1 MLLKGK
7 PVADA
12 ITEKL
17 RLEVEKL
24 SKEGIVPTLAILRVG
39 KREDDLSYERGAM
52 KRCAQVG
59 IEVKQ
64 VVLDGDIDNEQF
76 LKKLEEL
83 NRDDGV
89 DGILMFRPLP
99 KQLDEEA
106 ATRLLAVE
114 KDIDGNTQGSL
125 AGIYANTG
133 DGFAP
138 CTAEAVMAILNYY
151 GIEMAGK
158 GAVVIGRSLVIGR
171 PVAMLLMHKQATVT
185 ICHSRS
191 KKIDKISRKA
201 DILVAAAGQMQ
212 SIDRNY
218 IKEGQIV
225 IDVGIHWDEKA
236 QKLCGDVVTNDVE
249 EVVAAVTPVPG
260 GVGAVTTSI
269 LAKHVLEAA
278 IKRRGI
284 ADEI

>member
-24 SKEGIVPTLAILRVG
+24 SKKGIVPTLAILRVG

-83 NRDDGV
+83 NQDDGV

-158 GAVVIGRSLVIGR
+158 KAVVIGRSLVIGR

-249 EVVAAVTPVPG
+249 EVVAAVRPVPG

>member
-24 SKEGIVPTLAILRVG
+24 SKKGIVPTLAILRVG

-83 NRDDGV
+83 NQDDGV

-158 GAVVIGRSLVIGR
+158 KAVVIGRSLVIGR

-225 IDVGIHWDEKA
+225 IEVGIHWDEKA

>member
-24 SKEGIVPTLAILRVG
+24 LKKGIVPTLAILRVG

-83 NRDDGV
+83 NQDDRV

-158 GAVVIGRSLVIGR
+158 KAVVIGRSLVIGR

>member
-24 SKEGIVPTLAILRVG
+24 LKKGIVPTLAILLVG

-83 NRDDGV
+83 NQDDRV

-158 GAVVIGRSLVIGR
+158 KAVVIGRSLVIGR

-284 ADEI
+284 VDEI

>member
-24 SKEGIVPTLAILRVG
+24 SKKGIVPTLAILRVG

-83 NRDDGV
+83 NQDDGV

-99 KQLDEEA
+99 KQLDDEA

-158 GAVVIGRSLVIGR
+158 KAVVIGRSLVIGR

>member
-24 SKEGIVPTLAILRVG
+24 SKKGIVPTLAILRVG
-39 KREDDLSYERGAM
+39 KKEDDLSYERGAM

-158 GAVVIGRSLVIGR
+158 KAVVIGRSLVIGR

>member
-24 SKEGIVPTLAILRVG
+24 SKKGIVPTLAILRVG

-158 GAVVIGRSLVIGR
+158 KAVVIGRSLVIGR

-225 IDVGIHWDEKA
+225 IDVGIHWDEEA

>member
-24 SKEGIVPTLAILRVG
+24 SKKGIVPTLAILRVG

-83 NRDDGV
+83 NQDDGV

-158 GAVVIGRSLVIGR
+158 KAVVIGRSLVIGR

-249 EVVAAVTPVPG
+249 EIVAAVTPVPG

>member
-24 SKEGIVPTLAILRVG
+24 SKKGIVPTLAILRVG

-83 NRDDGV
+83 NQDDGV

-158 GAVVIGRSLVIGR
+158 KAVVIGRSLVIGR

>member
-24 SKEGIVPTLAILRVG
+24 SKKGIVPTLAILRVG

-52 KRCAQVG
+52 KGCAQVG

-83 NRDDGV
+83 NQDDGV

-158 GAVVIGRSLVIGR
+158 KAVVIGRSLVIGR

>member
-24 SKEGIVPTLAILRVG
+24 SKKGIVPTLAILRVG

-83 NRDDGV
+83 NQDDGV

-158 GAVVIGRSLVIGR
+158 KAVVIGRSLAIGR

>member
-24 SKEGIVPTLAILRVG
+24 SKKGIVPTLAILRVG

-83 NRDDGV
+83 NRNDGV

-158 GAVVIGRSLVIGR
+158 KAVVIGRSLVIGR

-225 IDVGIHWDEKA
+225 IDVGIHWDEEA

>member
-24 SKEGIVPTLAILRVG
+24 SKKGIVPTLAILRVG

-59 IEVKQ
+59 IDVKQ

-83 NRDDGV
+83 NQDDGV

-158 GAVVIGRSLVIGR
+158 KAVVIGRSLVIGR

>member
-24 SKEGIVPTLAILRVG
+24 SKKGIVPTLAILRVG

-64 VVLDGDIDNEQF
+64 VVLDGDIDNEQ
-76 LKKLEEL
+76 
-83 NRDDGV
+83 DDGV

-158 GAVVIGRSLVIGR
+158 KAVVIGRSLVIGR

>member
-24 SKEGIVPTLAILRVG
+24 SKKGIVPTLAILRVG

-158 GAVVIGRSLVIGR
+158 KAVVIGRSLVIGR

-218 IKEGQIV
+218 IKEGQII
-225 IDVGIHWDEKA
+225 IDVGIHWDEEA

>member
-24 SKEGIVPTLAILRVG
+24 SKKGIVPTLAILRVG

-158 GAVVIGRSLVIGR
+158 KAVVIGRSLVIGR

-249 EVVAAVTPVPG
+249 EVVAAVT
-260 GVGAVTTSI
+260 TSI

>member
-24 SKEGIVPTLAILRVG
+24 SKKGIVPTLAILRVG

-83 NRDDGV
+83 NQDDGV

-106 ATRLLAVE
+106 ATRLLAGE
-114 KDIDGNTQGSL
+114 KDIDGNTQGSI

-158 GAVVIGRSLVIGR
+158 KAVVIGRSLVIGR

-225 IDVGIHWDEKA
+225 IDVGIHWDEEA

-249 EVVAAVTPVPG
+249 EIVAAVTPVPG

>member
-24 SKEGIVPTLAILRVG
+24 SKKGIVPTLAILRVG

-83 NRDDGV
+83 NQDDGV

-158 GAVVIGRSLVIGR
+158 KAVVIGRSLVTGR

-225 IDVGIHWDEKA
+225 IDVGIHWDEEA

-249 EVVAAVTPVPG
+249 EIVAAVTPVPG

-269 LAKHVLEAA
+269 LAKHVLEA
-278 IKRRGI
+278 
-284 ADEI
+284 EIGRAHV

>member
-24 SKEGIVPTLAILRVG
+24 SKKGIVPTLAILRVG

-158 GAVVIGRSLVIGR
+158 KAVVIGRSLVIGR

-249 EVVAAVTPVPG
+249 EIVAAVTPVPG

>member
-24 SKEGIVPTLAILRVG
+24 SKKGIVPTLAILRVG

-64 VVLDGDIDNEQF
+64 VVLDRDIDNEQF

-158 GAVVIGRSLVIGR
+158 KAVVIGRSLVIGR

-225 IDVGIHWDEKA
+225 IDVGIHWDEEA

>member
-24 SKEGIVPTLAILRVG
+24 SKKGIVPTLAILRVG

-158 GAVVIGRSLVIGR
+158 KAVVIGRSLVIGR

-225 IDVGIHWDEKA
+225 IDVGIHWDEEA
-236 QKLCGDVVTNDVE
+236 QKLYGDVVTNDVE

>member
-24 SKEGIVPTLAILRVG
+24 SKKGIVPTLAILRVG

-83 NRDDGV
+83 NQDDGV

-158 GAVVIGRSLVIGR
+158 KAVVIGRSLVIGR

-201 DILVAAAGQMQ
+201 DILVAAVGQMQ

>member
-24 SKEGIVPTLAILRVG
+24 SKKGIVPTLAILRVG

-59 IEVKQ
+59 LEVKQ

-83 NRDDGV
+83 NQDDGV

-158 GAVVIGRSLVIGR
+158 KAVVIGRSLVIGR

-225 IDVGIHWDEKA
+225 IDVGIHWDEEA

-249 EVVAAVTPVPG
+249 EIVAAVTPVPG

>member
-24 SKEGIVPTLAILRVG
+24 SKKGIVPTLAILRVA

-83 NRDDGV
+83 NQDDGV

-158 GAVVIGRSLVIGR
+158 KAVVIGRSLVIGR

-225 IDVGIHWDEKA
+225 IDVGIHWDEEA

>member
-24 SKEGIVPTLAILRVG
+24 SKKGIVPTLAILRVG

-83 NRDDGV
+83 NQDDGV

-133 DGFAP
+133 EGFAP

-158 GAVVIGRSLVIGR
+158 KAVVIGRSLVIGR

-225 IDVGIHWDEKA
+225 IDVGIHWDEEA

-249 EVVAAVTPVPG
+249 EIVAAVTPVPG

>member
-24 SKEGIVPTLAILRVG
+24 LKKGIVPTLAILRVG

-83 NRDDGV
+83 NQDDRV

-158 GAVVIGRSLVIGR
+158 KAVVIGRSLVIGR

-249 EVVAAVTPVPG
+249 EIVAAVTPVPG

>member
-24 SKEGIVPTLAILRVG
+24 SKKGIVPTLAILRVG

-59 IEVKQ
+59 IEAKQ

-83 NRDDGV
+83 NQDDGV

-158 GAVVIGRSLVIGR
+158 KAVVIGRSLVIGR

>member
-24 SKEGIVPTLAILRVG
+24 SKKGIVPTLAILRVG

-83 NRDDGV
+83 NQDDGV

-158 GAVVIGRSLVIGR
+158 KAVVIGRSLVIGR

-225 IDVGIHWDEKA
+225 IDVGIHWDEEA

-249 EVVAAVTPVPG
+249 EVVAAITPVPG